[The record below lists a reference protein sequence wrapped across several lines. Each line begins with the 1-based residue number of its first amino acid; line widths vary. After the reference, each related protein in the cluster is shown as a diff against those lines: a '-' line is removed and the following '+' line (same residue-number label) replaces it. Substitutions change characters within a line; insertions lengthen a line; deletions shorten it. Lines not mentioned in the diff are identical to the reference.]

1 MAFNKIKETIAAFS
15 KSIQSKNAKCPK
27 CHSPLDFFAII
38 PDECKIKMRLENET
52 TVISAKTLGE
62 MIVRA
67 EKLFV
72 QIAKDMGSKV
82 HVVITEI
89 DKKDNMV
96 EVEFAVLKVKS
107 PKLNRPTND

>member
-1 MAFNKIKETIAAFS
+1 MAFNKIKETIMALS
-15 KSIQSKNAKCPK
+15 KRIQPQKAKCPK
-27 CHSPLDFFAII
+27 CGSLIDICVFI
-38 PDECKIKMRLENET
+38 PDESKIKMRLENET

-89 DKKDNMV
+89 EKKDNMV
-96 EVEFAVLKVKS
+96 EVEFAILKVKKS
-107 PKLNRPTND
+107 ND